1 MKNAEVGKLSLKRKR
16 TLAIAIA
23 LSLCCGCASAAEA
36 NNFKTS
42 EYFASYGLDILDAA
56 SAYAKG
62 YSGKGI
68 TLGVCDQ
75 PTNFLHP
82 EFTSKNFA
90 QMIKDSWM
98 YGGKPGVYDWS
109 TIEHGTHVAGI
120 MAATRDGV

>member
-98 YGGKPGVYDWS
+98 YGGKPGV
-109 TIEHGTHVAGI
+109 
-120 MAATRDGV
+120 